1 MVCLFLLPVVS
12 KITTDCLILIGSWK
26 MSLNLI
32 GFLKSYHVEQN
43 SAHHN
48 MTREVLGY
56 MLVPRKSLYPFFWLN
71 LSPDK
76 VWHKN
81 SCILLIK
88 VVLVAYLLTASLL
101 LLPSLLASDFEADA
115 AADELLALAA
125 RCLSRSQ
132 SILLIGYSF
141 SLPPASEL
149 DRPLGVWL
157 CDCGGWDAVA

>member
-1 MVCLFLLPVVS
+1 
-12 KITTDCLILIGSWK
+12 
-26 MSLNLI
+26 
-32 GFLKSYHVEQN
+32 
-43 SAHHN
+43 

-56 MLVPRKSLYPFFWLN
+56 MLVPRKSMYPFFWLN
-71 LSPDK
+71 SSPDK

-157 CDCGGWDAVA
+157 CDWGGWDAVAEKAKWTLTNDEILCFLFYFSPQNRSPLTSKFGSLRSTSYRNFKS